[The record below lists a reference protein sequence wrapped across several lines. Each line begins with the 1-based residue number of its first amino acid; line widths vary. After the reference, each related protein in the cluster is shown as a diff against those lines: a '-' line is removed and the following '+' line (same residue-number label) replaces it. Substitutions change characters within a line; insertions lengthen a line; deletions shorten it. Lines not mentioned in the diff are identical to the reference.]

1 MAWQTSTTITNATSS
16 NLTAGAEATGA
27 DYGSIKVQEGGI
39 LNTATVSSAGY
50 VYVGSAASATELT
63 VLKGG
68 SAVISGG
75 YLSGGTFYG
84 NLRLSR
90 NTVVNATVYDVAI
103 SSGGYLWTQPGTATI
118 TDAHIYSAG
127 SAFFN
132 DTIYLTNV
140 VVENG
145 GKFAMGGN
153 TLYIVDE
160 GGKTSIPVGAVYSG
174 TGANKF
180 YQWGSDFAVANG
192 VVSGLSIGAATV
204 GGNNSGGV
212 NFTGYGLTVDGATIA
227 GAYNASGVFQSRS
240 AGIYDGAVK
249 DAVVS
254 NYGAVVLHRSSYI
267 SNATVLAGGTIY
279 LSNGNSATAV
289 TINEGGRI
297 TVRGGAWILGSNNH
311 IAAGTWSGCADFY
324 TDENGV
330 GHDLTLNGSTVNF
343 ADMTLSGVA
352 IYAGNGS
359 LCVRSGATACDVTAA
374 ASGAAIVHS
383 GGTISGWSFDVN
395 GKGSVYSGGS
405 AFAVRVYA
413 GGSMAL
419 SNASISGITLDN
431 ATMTLNSGA
440 RVDNAAISAGGT
452 LTMET
457 SSFISGAVI
466 GNGGSLY
473 VSNTNSVTGITTEDG
488 ATLIMRGGAKMIGSN
503 NHIAANTWSGAG
515 DFYTDENGVGHDLT
529 LNGVTIHFVDM
540 TLSGVSMMSNGQI
553 RVSSG
558 TTVYG
563 LSGTGRTSTY
573 IYAGGKVYN
582 YSLLYGLSGGTYQAG
597 SAILASS
604 AFVDGMI
611 ANSTAEVRLASA
623 ATLLNAKID
632 AGALLVLSS
641 AAKLGGE
648 NTNIAAGTISAYA
661 ADGTLVALTAAHI
674 DDGVAQEFDLRGAN
688 GKRLEVDFLDGITVG
703 SVNVGSGAR
712 LVLGSGVTVD
722 GTLNVSSGGDVV
734 GTVVVAAGGQLYVSK
749 AATLNDVVVQE
760 GAASAYFSSAVIN
773 GLAIRTENTQLYT
786 VSARNTVV
794 NDFNLQGG
802 AVSGATAR
810 ISAMA
815 GTVLNNGSVGYNGQA
830 IVVVGAETHE
840 TFIGSSGGEQLW
852 GGSAYGTVVGDGGS
866 QTVHNSKGAFG
877 TAYDTVVL
885 SGGRLTGNRLVTGG
899 VTYWGGFVSRAVVNS
914 GGSLSFNSNN
924 SAFDVNVRNGGTVIV
939 GDSCGFG
946 GSNTRIAVGAITSN
960 AAAYTDGAGRLVN
973 YSVIKGYQFNVLSGL
988 TFANGTVSSGGTLVC
1003 HAGATLDGVRVV
1015 SGAQLT
1021 LEAGATTKEITLDFL
1036 SKAGNDAALVNDLSL
1051 VSDDAV
1057 VKVTGLSLGKTYT
1070 VTDNGDTDAKYT
1082 VTYLGFDTEIGVGE
1096 YINPLDAGRKYTV
1109 GANGTT
1115 IKAEAHDMSGE
1126 ILTTEAADLT
1136 TSGATIN
1143 SGDRALKWENVT
1155 LASGGVVTFANA
1167 AITGDAWLDIDSASL
1182 AAGATLYGASGNYT
1196 GTIRYL
1202 VHGAGGTIGNF
1213 AAGATSNGKVGG
1225 VELVAYK
1232 NTFAGMTYLGGFGNV
1247 TGLVSAVI
1255 SSGNTINK
1263 DFYAGALA
1271 NYAKTGTVT
1280 SVGGIDTTIA
1290 MVTGTDKVKGNLY
1303 GAAAVKAGT
1312 ITTTAATN
1320 PLHRVGDVKLT
1331 LAGGTADKSDI
1342 CVFAAGYATGHDTA
1356 KAAPVYTVG
1365 SVTATITGGEWGT
1378 AHGGRGVFGGAM
1390 ASDTANGDAGVYAQ
1404 VGDVTITVSG
1414 GTMGNVYGGG
1424 WAQKGAK
1431 SEVGNV
1437 NISIAGGTIRNVFG
1451 GGSTSTS
1458 GGSTVAG
1465 NVTITVSGGTI
1476 SGDIYARGQGQ
1487 YDSTGDA
1494 RVIFTGAS
1502 GFSCGVYGYSRV
1514 PQSTGDGEDE
1524 GAALSFSDYTGTFSG
1539 AIGGFDG
1546 ITLTGATAMTLGTA
1560 AASVKNTAWTFDVA
1574 ERDAGLT
1581 GTALLNW
1588 TAADFATDTIT
1599 LKLGTTAPTEWSL
1612 IDAASTTTYN
1622 QFDVLVGGTSI
1633 LSAPI
1638 GLGDAISGT
1647 GTAYDGWGFT
1657 LEDTV
1662 LKFKNLA

>member
-1 MAWQTSTTITNATSS
+1 MAWQTSTTITNATS

-27 DYGSIKVQEGGI
+27 EYGSIKVEEGGI

-50 VYVGSAASATELT
+50 VYVGSAGSATELT

-68 SAVISGG
+68 SAVVSGG

-84 NLRLSR
+84 SLRLSR

-132 DTIYLTNV
+132 DAVFLTNV

-204 GGNNSGGV
+204 GGKNSGGV

-240 AGIYDGAVK
+240 AGIYDGGVK

-279 LSNGNSATAV
+279 LSNGNSATQV
-289 TINEGGRI
+289 TVNDGGRI
-297 TVRGGAWILGSNNH
+297 IVRGGAWILGSNNH

-343 ADMTLSGVA
+343 ADITLSGVA
-352 IYAGNGS
+352 ISAGNGS
-359 LCVRSGATACDVTAA
+359 LCVRSGATVYGVSAA

-405 AFAVRVYA
+405 AFAVRVYD

-419 SNASISGITLDN
+419 SNAGISGITLDN

-440 RVDNAAISAGGT
+440 RVDSAAVSAGGT

-488 ATLIMRGGAKMIGSN
+488 ATLIMRGGAKMIGNN
-503 NHIAANTWSGAG
+503 NHIATGTWSGGGA
-515 DFYTDENGVGHDLT
+515 FYTDENGVGHDLT

-573 IYAGGKVYN
+573 IYAGGEVHN
-582 YSLLYGLSGGTYQAG
+582 FSLLYGLSGATYQAG
-597 SAILASS
+597 TAYITSS

-611 ANSTAEVRLASA
+611 AESTAVVRLATE
-623 ATLLNAKID
+623 ATLLNANIA
-632 AGALLVLSS
+632 AGATLVYSS

-648 NTNIAAGTISAYA
+648 NTNIAAGTISAYT
-661 ADGTLVALTAAHI
+661 ADGTLVALTDAHI
-674 DDGVAQEFDLRGAN
+674 DSGVAQEFDLRGAN
-688 GKRLEVDFLDGITVG
+688 GKRLEVDFLDGITIG
-703 SVNVGSGAR
+703 SANVGSGAR
-712 LVLGSGVTVD
+712 LVLGSGVTVG

-734 GTVVVAAGGQLYVSK
+734 GTVVVAAGGKLFVSS
-749 AATLNDVVVQE
+749 AATLTDVVVQE
-760 GAASAYFSSAVIN
+760 GAASAVFSSATIN
-773 GLAIRTENTQLYT
+773 NLTVVTENAVLTT
-786 VSARNTVV
+786 VSARQAVLNG
-794 NDFNLQGG
+794 FELQGG
-802 AVSGATAR
+802 EGTNSAR
-810 ISAMA
+810 ISAIN
-815 GTVLNNGSVGYNGQA
+815 GTVLNNGVVHDNGQEM
-830 IVVVGAETHE
+830 VLSGATAYN
-840 TFIGSSGGEQLW
+840 TYIDYKGGEQLF
-852 GGSAYGTVVGDGGS
+852 GGEAYGTVVGSGGS
-866 QTVHNSKGAFG
+866 QTVHNSKGVFG
-877 TAYDTVVL
+877 TAYDTIVL
-885 SGGRLTGNRLVTGG
+885 SGGRIAGNRFVTGG

-960 AAAYTDGAGRLVN
+960 ATAYADGAGRLVN
-973 YSVIKGYQFNVLSGL
+973 YSVVKGYEFNVLSGL
-988 TFANGTVSSGGTLVC
+988 TLANGTVSSGGTLIC
-1003 HAGATLDGVRVV
+1003 HSGATLDGVKVV

-1021 LEAGATTKEITLDFL
+1021 LEAGATTREITLDFL
-1036 SKAGNDAALVNDLSL
+1036 SKSGNDAALVNDLSL
-1051 VSDDAV
+1051 LSADAV

-1070 VTDNGDTDAKYT
+1070 VTDNGDTAAKYT

-1115 IKAEAHDMSGE
+1115 VKAEAYDMSSE

-1143 SGDRALKWENVT
+1143 AGDRALKWENVS

-1182 AAGATLYGASGNYT
+1182 AAGATLYGATGNYT

-1232 NTFAGMTYLGGFGNV
+1232 NTFAGVTYLGGQGTV

-1255 SSGNTINK
+1255 SSGNTLNK

-1280 SVGGIDTTIA
+1280 SVGGIDTRIA
-1290 MVTGTDKVKGNLY
+1290 MKNDGTDHVKGNIY

-1312 ITTTAATN
+1312 ITTATTV
-1320 PLHRVGDVKLT
+1320 HTVGDVSLT
-1331 LAGGTADKSDI
+1331 LAGGTADKGAQT
-1342 CVFAAGYATGHDTA
+1342 CVFAGGYATGHDTA
-1356 KAAPVYTVG
+1356 KALPVYTVE
-1365 SVTATITGGEWGT
+1365 SVTLDVTGGNWG
-1378 AHGGRGVFGGAM
+1378 AAAGGRGVFGGAM
-1390 ASDTANGDAGVYAQ
+1390 ASDNTSSGDAGIWAQ
-1404 VGDVTITVSG
+1404 VGNVDISIAD

-1424 WAQKGAK
+1424 WAQKNAR
-1431 SEVGNV
+1431 SEVGDV
-1437 NISIAGGTIRNVFG
+1437 SITVTGGTIANVFG
-1451 GGSTSTS
+1451 GGSHSTS
-1458 GGSTVAG
+1458 GGTTTAG
-1465 NVTITVSGGTI
+1465 NVTITVAGGTI
-1476 SGDIYARGQGQ
+1476 SGDIYARGQLEG
-1487 YDSTGDA
+1487 DSTGA
-1494 RVIFTGAS
+1494 AEVIFTGAEN
-1502 GFSCGVYGYSRV
+1502 FACGVYGFSYV
-1514 PQSTGDGEDE
+1514 GGAVG
-1524 GAALSFSDYTGTFSG
+1524 GAALSFSDYTGEFSG
-1539 AIGGFDG
+1539 KIGGFDS
-1546 ITLTGATAMTLGTA
+1546 ITFDDGA
-1560 AASVKNTAWTFDVA
+1560 AATFAAAAEEIANTAWTFDVTD
-1574 ERDAGLT
+1574 RDAGLA

-1588 TAADFATDTIT
+1588 TAADFASSTIT
-1599 LKLGTTAPTEWSL
+1599 LTLGTGTATEWSL
-1612 IDAASTTTYN
+1612 VSAASTTEYN
-1622 QFDVLVGGTSI
+1622 KFNVDGIAAGLVLDQ
-1633 LSAPI
+1633 AI
-1638 GLGDAISGT
+1638 GNT
-1647 GTAYDGWGFT
+1647 GTVYDGWGFT
-1657 LEDTV
+1657 LEDST

>member
-27 DYGSIKVQEGGI
+27 EYGSIKVQEGGI

-63 VLKGG
+63 VLTGG
-68 SAVISGG
+68 STVISGG

-84 NLRLSR
+84 SLRLSR

-118 TDAHIYSAG
+118 TDVHIYSAG

-132 DTIYLTNV
+132 DTVYLTNV
-140 VVENG
+140 VIEQG

-160 GGKTSIPVGAVYSG
+160 GGKTLIPEGAVYSG
-174 TGANKF
+174 TLANAF
-180 YQWGSDFAVANG
+180 YIWGSNFAVANG

-204 GGNNSGGV
+204 GGKNSGGLSF
-212 NFTGYGLTVDGATIA
+212 NGSGLTVDGAEVG
-227 GAYNASGVFQSRS
+227 GAYNATGVFQARS
-240 AGIYDGAVK
+240 IGIHNGAVK

-254 NYGAVVLHRSSYI
+254 NMGAVVLHRSSYI

-289 TINEGGRI
+289 TINEGGRL
-297 TVRGGAWILGSNNH
+297 TVRGGAWILGSNNR

-330 GHDLTLNGSTVNF
+330 GHNLTLNGSTVNF
-343 ADMTLSGVA
+343 ADITLSGVA
-352 IYAGNGS
+352 ISAGNGS
-359 LCVRSGATACDVTAA
+359 LCVRSGATACGVSAA

-405 AFAVRVYA
+405 AFAVRVYD

-419 SNASISGITLDN
+419 SGASISGITLDN

-457 SSFISGAVI
+457 SSFISGAVV

-488 ATLIMRGGAKMIGSN
+488 ATLIMRGGARMIGSN
-503 NHIAANTWSGAG
+503 NHIAANTWSGGGA
-515 DFYTDENGVGHDLT
+515 FYTDENGVGHDLT

-558 TTVYG
+558 TVVSG

-582 YSLLYGLSGGTYQAG
+582 YSLLYGLSGATYQAG
-597 SAILASS
+597 TAYITSS

-611 ANSTAEVRLASA
+611 AESTAVVRLATE
-623 ATLLNAKID
+623 ATLLNANIA
-632 AGALLVLSS
+632 AGATLVYSS

-661 ADGTLVALTAAHI
+661 ADGTLVALTDAYVEAGAAK
-674 DDGVAQEFDLRGAN
+674 EFDLRGAN
-688 GKRLEVDFLDGITVG
+688 GKRLEVNFLDGITVG
-703 SVNVGSGAR
+703 SANVGSGAR

-734 GTVVVAAGGQLYVSK
+734 GTVVVAAGGKLYASS
-749 AATLNDVVVQE
+749 ATTLTDVVVQE
-760 GAASAYFSSAVIN
+760 GAAAAVFSSAVIN
-773 GLAIRTENTQLYT
+773 NLTVITESAALTT
-786 VSARNTVV
+786 VSARQAVLNGFV
-794 NDFNLQGG
+794 LQGG
-802 AVSGATAR
+802 EGTNSAR
-810 ISAMA
+810 ISAMTGA
-815 GTVLNNGSVGYNGQA
+815 VLNDGVVRSNGQE
-830 IVVVGAETHE
+830 IVVVGAVASN
-840 TFIGSSGGEQLW
+840 TFIDDKGGEQLW
-852 GGSAYGTVVGDGGS
+852 GGAAYGTVVGAGGS

-899 VTYWGGFVSRAVVNS
+899 VTYWGGLVSRAVVNS

-946 GSNTRIAVGAITSN
+946 GSNTRIALGAITSN
-960 AAAYTDGAGRLVN
+960 TAAYTDGAGRLVN
-973 YSVIKGYQFNVLSGL
+973 YSVVKGYEFNVLSGL
-988 TFANGTVSSGGTLVC
+988 TLANGTVSSGGTLVC

-1021 LEAGATTKEITLDFL
+1021 LEAGATTKEVTFDFL
-1036 SKAGNDAALVNDLSL
+1036 SKAGNDAALVNGLSR

-1057 VKVTGLSLGKTYT
+1057 VRVTGLSLGKTYT
-1070 VTDNGDTDAKYT
+1070 VTDNGDTAAKYT

-1143 SGDRALKWENVT
+1143 GSDRALKWESVS
-1155 LASGGVVTFANA
+1155 LASGGAVTFANA
-1167 AITGDAWLDIDSASL
+1167 AITGDAWLDIDSASV
-1182 AAGATLYGASGNYT
+1182 AAGATLYGATGNYT

-1213 AAGATSNGKVGG
+1213 AAGATSNGSVGG

-1232 NTFAGMTYLGGFGNV
+1232 NTFAGVTYLGGQGTV
-1247 TGLVSAVI
+1247 TGHVSAIV
-1255 SSGNTINK
+1255 SSGNTIEK

-1280 SVGGIDTTIA
+1280 SVGSVDTKIA
-1290 MVTGTDKVKGNLY
+1290 MKSDGTDKVKGNIY
-1303 GAAAVKAGT
+1303 GASAVKAGS
-1312 ITTTAATN
+1312 IATAATV
-1320 PLHRVGDVKLT
+1320 HTVGDVSLT
-1331 LAGGTADKSDI
+1331 LTGGTAAKSDI
-1342 CVFAAGYATGHDTA
+1342 CVFAGGYATGHDTA
-1356 KAAPVYTVG
+1356 KAAAVYTVAG
-1365 SVTATITGGEWGT
+1365 VTATIAGGEWGG

-1390 ASDTANGDAGVYAQ
+1390 ASDNTANGGDGVWAQ
-1404 VGDVTITVSG
+1404 VGDVDLTITG

-1437 NISIAGGTIRNVFG
+1437 SITIAGGTIANVFG
-1451 GGSTSTS
+1451 GGSHSTS
-1458 GGSTVAG
+1458 GGTTAAG
-1465 NVTITVSGGTI
+1465 NITITVSGGEI
-1476 SGDIYARGQGQ
+1476 AGDIYARGQLDG
-1487 YDSTGDA
+1487 DVTGTA
-1494 RVIFTGAS
+1494 NVIFTGSEAFDCNVY
-1502 GFSCGVYGYSRV
+1502 GFSYVGGAVG
-1514 PQSTGDGEDE
+1514 
-1524 GAALSFSDYTGTFSG
+1524 GAALSYDGYTGTFG
-1539 AIGGFDG
+1539 GKIGGFDG
-1546 ITLTGATAMTLGTA
+1546 IAFAAGTAMTLETA
-1560 AASVKNTAWTFDVA
+1560 AADVANTAWEFDLSD
-1574 ERDAGLT
+1574 RDTGLA
-1581 GTALLNW
+1581 GTALLTW
-1588 TAADFATDTIT
+1588 GDADFANNTVKVNFADA
-1599 LKLGTTAPTEWSL
+1599 KQAAAGWS
-1612 IDAASTTTYN
+1612 IAAAAFDATTT
-1622 QFDVLVGGTSI
+1622 FDLYIGGDKIAEGIAYDT
-1633 LSAPI
+1633 
-1638 GLGDAISGT
+1638 AISG
-1647 GTAYDGWGFT
+1647 GAWDGWKFT
-1657 LEDTV
+1657 DDNGT
-1662 LKFKNLA
+1662 LKFAKITA

>member
-27 DYGSIKVQEGGI
+27 EYGSIKVQEGGI

-90 NTVVNATVYDVAI
+90 NTAVNATVYDVAI

-204 GGNNSGGV
+204 GGKNSGGV

-227 GAYNASGVFQSRS
+227 GAYNASGVFQARS
-240 AGIYDGAVK
+240 AGIYDGGVK

-279 LSNGNSATAV
+279 LSNTNSATQV
-289 TINEGGRI
+289 TINDGGRI
-297 TVRGGAWILGSNNH
+297 TVRGGAWILGSDNH

-330 GHDLTLNGSTVNF
+330 GHNLTLNGSTVNF
-343 ADMTLSGVA
+343 ANMTLSGVA
-352 IYAGNGS
+352 ISAGNGS
-359 LCVRSGATACDVTAA
+359 LCVRSGATACDVSAA

-405 AFAVRVYA
+405 AFAVRVYD

-419 SNASISGITLDN
+419 SNAGISGITLDN

-503 NHIAANTWSGAG
+503 NHIAANTWSGGGA
-515 DFYTDENGVGHDLT
+515 FYTDENGVGHDLT

-553 RVSSG
+553 RASSG
-558 TTVYG
+558 TVVSG

-573 IYAGGKVYN
+573 IYAGAEVYN
-582 YSLLYGLSGGTYQAG
+582 FSLLYGLSGATYQAG
-597 SAILASS
+597 SAFITSS

-611 ANSTAEVRLASA
+611 AESTAVVRLAPE
-623 ATLLNAKID
+623 ATLLNANVA
-632 AGALLVLSS
+632 AGATLVYSS

-674 DDGVAQEFDLRGAN
+674 DSGVAQEFDLRGAN

-703 SVNVGSGAR
+703 SANVGSGAR
-712 LVLGSGVTVD
+712 LVLASGVTVG

-734 GTVVVAAGGQLYVSK
+734 GEVVVAAGGQLYVSS
-749 AATLNDVVVQE
+749 AATLTDVVVQE
-760 GAASAYFSSAVIN
+760 GATKAYFSSAVIN

-786 VSARNTVV
+786 VSARNTIV
-794 NDFNLQGG
+794 NDLELQGG
-802 AVSGATAR
+802 TVSGAVAR

-815 GTVLNNGSVGYNGQA
+815 GTVLNNGSVGYYGQA
-830 IVVVGAETHE
+830 IVVVGAETNN

-852 GGSAYGTVVGDGGS
+852 GGSAYGTVVGNGGS

-885 SGGRLTGNRLVTGG
+885 SGGRLTGNRLQTGG

-946 GSNTRIAVGAITSN
+946 GSNTRIASGAITSN
-960 AAAYTDGAGRLVN
+960 TAAYADGAGNLFN
-973 YSVIKGYQFNVLSGL
+973 YSVVKGFEFNVLSGL
-988 TFANGTVSSGGTLVC
+988 TLANGTVSSGGTLIC
-1003 HAGATLDGVRVV
+1003 HSGATLDGVRVV

-1021 LEAGATTKEITLDFL
+1021 LEAGATTKEVTLDFL
-1036 SKAGNDAALVNDLSL
+1036 SKAGNDTALINDLSL
-1051 VSDDAV
+1051 LSDDAV
-1057 VKVTGLSLGKTYT
+1057 VRVTGLSLDKTYT
-1070 VTDNGDTDAKYT
+1070 VTDNGDTNAKYT

-1115 IKAEAHDMSGE
+1115 IKAEAHNMSGA
-1126 ILTTEAADLT
+1126 ILTTEAADLI

-1155 LASGGVVTFANA
+1155 LAAGGAVTFANA
-1167 AITGDAWLDIDSASL
+1167 AITGDAWLDIDSASV
-1182 AAGATLYGASGNYT
+1182 AAGATLYGATGNYT

-1202 VHGAGGTIGNF
+1202 VHGEGGTIGNF
-1213 AAGATSNGKVGG
+1213 AAGATSNGAVGG

-1232 NTFAGMTYLGGFGNV
+1232 NTFAGMTYLGGQGTV
-1247 TGLVSAVI
+1247 TGQVKAVI
-1255 SSGNTINK
+1255 SSGNTLNK

-1271 NYAKTGTVT
+1271 NYAKTGAVT
-1280 SVGGIDTTIA
+1280 SVGGIDTKIA
-1290 MVTGTDKVKGNLY
+1290 MKNDGTDHIKGNIY

-1312 ITTTAATN
+1312 ITTATTV
-1320 PLHRVGDVKLT
+1320 HTVGDVTLT
-1331 LAGGTADKSDI
+1331 LAGGTADKSYQA
-1342 CVFAAGYATGHDTA
+1342 CVFAGGYATGHDTA
-1356 KAAPVYTVG
+1356 KALPVYTVE
-1365 SVTATITGGEWGT
+1365 SVTLDVSGGDWGQ
-1378 AHGGRGVFGGAM
+1378 ACGGRGVFGGAF
-1390 ASDTANGDAGVYAQ
+1390 ASDNTVSGTAAAGVYAKIGN
-1404 VGDVTITVSG
+1404 VNLTISG

-1424 WAQKGAK
+1424 WAQKNAK

-1437 NISIAGGTIRNVFG
+1437 NLTITGGTIGNVFG
-1451 GGSTSTS
+1451 GGSHSTS
-1458 GGSTVAG
+1458 GGTTVAG
-1465 NVTITVSGGTI
+1465 DITISISGGTI
-1476 SGDIYARGQGQ
+1476 TGDIYARGQL
-1487 YDSTGDA
+1487 DGDA
-1494 RVIFTGAS
+1494 TGTAEVIFTGAAN
-1502 GFSCGVYGYSRV
+1502 FDCGVYGYSYV
-1514 PQSTGDGEDE
+1514 G
-1524 GAALSFSDYTGTFSG
+1524 GAASDAVLSFSDYTGTFAG
-1539 AIGGFDG
+1539 AIGGFNSIIFDG
-1546 ITLTGATAMTLGTA
+1546 GATATFTTA
-1560 AASVKNTAWTFDVA
+1560 AADVNNTAWTFDVTD
-1574 ERDAGLT
+1574 RDAGLT

-1588 TAADFATDTIT
+1588 TTADFAGDTIT
-1599 LKLGTTAPTEWSL
+1599 LKLGTTAPTEWAL
-1612 IDAASTTTYN
+1612 IDAASTTAYDK
-1622 QFDVLVGGTSI
+1622 FDVDGVAAELVLDQQI
-1633 LSAPI
+1633 A
-1638 GLGDAISGT
+1638 GT
-1647 GTAYDGWGFT
+1647 GTAWDGWGFT